1 MRQVGRCFPLLL
13 ILAACAAVGAP
24 LAAQDSA
31 SPSISLGRK
40 SARHSIRGTLRDAA
54 TNRNVSGVKVDLRPL
69 GGVTVATVFTDVSGD
84 FTFDELGSGQYDIA
98 ANEPGYEPV
107 NQQVSVQD
115 SVFGLQIWLRKPNG
129 AHGESAGPT
138 ISVRELSIPPKAHEL
153 MQKGLMQLHAKS
165 DYRGSITQF
174 ERAIKEYPAYYEA
187 YAEIGVAYAE
197 LGNVAR
203 SEQALRKSI
212 DVSQQ
217 RYANAYFLLADLY
230 VNAERFADAEPVA
243 RKGAALEG
251 NSWKGHY
258 ELACALYGLDRDAEA
273 ETEAA
278 AAAQLQPDGPETRLL
293 LANIQINLRKY
304 PAVLEDLDA
313 YLKLAPNGAHADQAR
328 QLREQVQTALEKAQT
343 ASESDEDPAE
353 DDEPDSK

>member
-1 MRQVGRCFPLLL
+1 MRQAGRCFPVLL
-13 ILAACAAVGAP
+13 ILLACAAVGAP

-54 TNRNVSGVKVDLRPL
+54 TNRNVSGVKVDLHQL
-69 GGVTVATVFTDVSGD
+69 GGVTVATVFTDVSGS
-84 FTFDELGSGQYDIA
+84 FTFDGLSSGQYDIA
-98 ANEPGYEPV
+98 VNEAGYEPIYE
-107 NQQVSVQD
+107 QVSVQD
-115 SVFGLQIWLRKPNG
+115 SVFGLQIWLRKLTG
-129 AHGESAGPT
+129 APGESAGPT
-138 ISVRELSIPPKAHEL
+138 ISVRQLSIPPKAHEL
-153 MQKGLMQLHAKS
+153 MQKGLMLLYANS

-187 YAEIGVAYAE
+187 YAEMGVAYAE
-197 LGNVAR
+197 LGDMAS

-217 RYANAYFLLADLY
+217 HYANAYFLLADLY
-230 VNAERFADAEPVA
+230 VNAGRFADAEPVA

-258 ELACALYGLDRDAEA
+258 ELACALYGLDRGAES

-278 AAAQLQPDGPETRLL
+278 SAAQLKPDGPETRLL
-293 LANIQINLRKY
+293 LANIHIRLHKY

-313 YLKLAPNGAHADQAR
+313 YLKLAPNGAHAEQAR
-328 QLREQVQTALEKAQT
+328 QLREQVQTALEKAQ
-343 ASESDEDPAE
+343 AAAESDDNSAE
-353 DDEPDSK
+353 DDEPDPK

>member
-1 MRQVGRCFPLLL
+1 MRQVGRCFPVLL
-13 ILAACAAVGAP
+13 ILAACAAVAAP

-54 TNRNVSGVKVDLRPL
+54 TNRNVSGVKVDLHQL
-69 GGVTVATVFTDVSGD
+69 GGVIVATVFTDVSGD
-84 FTFDELGSGQYDIA
+84 FTFDGLSSGEYDIA
-98 ANEPGYEPV
+98 VNETGYEPIYE
-107 NQQVSVQD
+107 QVSVQD
-115 SVFGLQIWLRKPNG
+115 SVFGLQIWLRKLTG
-129 AHGESAGPT
+129 APGESAGPT
-138 ISVRELSIPPKAHEL
+138 VSVRQLSIPPKAREL
-153 MQKGLMQLHAKS
+153 MQKGLMLLYANS

-187 YAEIGVAYAE
+187 YAEIGVAYMG
-197 LGNVAR
+197 LGDVAG

-217 RYANAYFLLADLY
+217 RYADAYFFLTDLY
-230 VNAERFADAEPVA
+230 LNAKRFADAEPVA
-243 RKGAALEG
+243 RKGAALDG

-258 ELACALYGLDRDAEA
+258 EVACALYGLGRDAEA

-293 LANIQINLRKY
+293 LANIHIHLHKY

-313 YLKLAPNGAHADQAR
+313 YLKLAPNGAHASQAR
-328 QLREQVQTALEKAQT
+328 LLRERVQTALEKEA
-343 ASESDEDPAE
+343 AAESDHDSAE
-353 DDEPDSK
+353 GDEPDSK